1 MAELYASRPRSR
13 FVFASLCALAALSLF
28 SWCSGDFTVSDLFS
42 PRRIANM
49 SRFLREITPH
59 AWRETHSAIA
69 TADSLWE
76 LLSTRGFEAMWHTL
90 LLSIA
95 GISLA
100 GTLALL
106 IMPFV
111 ANTLARPRPY
121 EERDSLGWRC
131 LHGLGRLLLVLAR
144 AMPEYIWAF
153 LFVAILGANAWPL
166 VLALGLHNCGILG
179 RLGAEVMENMERS
192 LPQSMTALGQS
203 RLQLYLASLLPAA
216 LPKLLVYFFYRWE
229 TCVRD
234 ATVLG
239 MLGISSL
246 GYAIRDARSRQLHDE
261 MLIFILLGSL
271 LVILG
276 DALSGW
282 VRRRIRQ

>member
-1 MAELYASRPRSR
+1 
-13 FVFASLCALAALSLF
+13 
-28 SWCSGDFTVSDLFS
+28 
-42 PRRIANM
+42 
-49 SRFLREITPH
+49 
-59 AWRETHSAIA
+59 
-69 TADSLWE
+69 
-76 LLSTRGFEAMWHTL
+76 
-90 LLSIA
+90 
-95 GISLA
+95 
-100 GTLALL
+100 
-106 IMPFV
+106 MPFV
-111 ANTLARPRPY
+111 ANILARPRPF
-121 EERDSLGWRC
+121 EEHDSLGWRC

-166 VLALGLHNCGILG
+166 VLALGLNNCG

-192 LPQSMTALGQS
+192 LPQRMTAQS
-203 RLQLYLASLLPAA
+203 RLQLYLTSLLPAD

-239 MLGISSL
+239 MLVISSL
-246 GYAIRDARSRQLHDE
+246 GYAICDARSRHLHDE
-261 MLIFILLGSL
+261 MLIFILLGSM